1 MSKKY
6 YDNINELVGN
16 TPLVKLNNIK
26 KYFGFKSN
34 IYVKL
39 EQYNIGGSIKTRIA
53 KNMIDAFEK
62 EGKLKKGSTIIE
74 ATSGNTGIGL
84 SLIAASRGYKSI
96 IIMPEGVTLERIKLL
111 KSYGA
116 EVYLTPKEESMQGC
130 KDLALKLNNEIKD
143 SIIVNQFENP
153 NNPEMHYKTTG
164 PEIYNA
170 LGKKITHFV
179 SAVGTG
185 GTISGCARYLKEKN
199 KKIHVVGVEPKSAN
213 VLNDGEWHPH
223 KIEGIGGKIVS
234 KNIDISLIDS
244 IYDCTDED
252 AYLYARLLPK
262 LEGIS
267 IGVSA
272 GAAIA
277 GAIDIA
283 KNSDNEENIVVIIP
297 DSGDHYLSGDL
308 FEVNV
313 NLLKASSKWYNKH
326 SKLLGMGGIVWFQQ
340 KVDMH

>member
-1 MSKKY
+1 MNKSGY
-6 YDNINELVGN
+6 YESIDELVGN
-16 TPLVKLNNIK
+16 TPLVKLNNIN

-39 EQYNIGGSIKTRIA
+39 EYYNIGGSIKTRIA
-53 KNMIDAFEK
+53 KNMIDALER
-62 EGKLKKGSTIIE
+62 EGKIKKGSTIIE

-84 SLIAASRGYKSI
+84 SLIAANRGYHSI

-116 EVYLTPKEESMQGC
+116 KVYLTPKEESMQGS
-130 KDLALKLNNEIKD
+130 KELAIKLNNEIKD
-143 SIIVNQFENP
+143 SVIINQFENP

-164 PEIYNA
+164 PEIYKA

-185 GTISGCARYLKEKN
+185 GTISGCAKYLKEKN
-199 KKIHVVGVEPKSAN
+199 KNIKVVGVEPKSAN

-234 KNIDISLIDS
+234 KNLDLSLIDS

-252 AYLYARLLPK
+252 AYLYARLIPE
-262 LEGIS
+262 LEGIT
-267 IGVSA
+267 IGISA

-277 GAIDIA
+277 AAVDVA
-283 KNSDNEENIVVIIP
+283 KNSSNEENIVVIIP

-308 FEVNV
+308 FEVDV
-313 NLLKASSKWYNKH
+313 NLLKNH
-326 SKLLGMGGIVWFQQ
+326 SK
-340 KVDMH
+340 

>member
-116 EVYLTPKEESMQGC
+116 
-130 KDLALKLNNEIKD
+130 
-143 SIIVNQFENP
+143 
-153 NNPEMHYKTTG
+153 
-164 PEIYNA
+164 
-170 LGKKITHFV
+170 
-179 SAVGTG
+179 
-185 GTISGCARYLKEKN
+185 
-199 KKIHVVGVEPKSAN
+199 
-213 VLNDGEWHPH
+213 
-223 KIEGIGGKIVS
+223 
-234 KNIDISLIDS
+234 
-244 IYDCTDED
+244 
-252 AYLYARLLPK
+252 
-262 LEGIS
+262 
-267 IGVSA
+267 
-272 GAAIA
+272 
-277 GAIDIA
+277 
-283 KNSDNEENIVVIIP
+283 
-297 DSGDHYLSGDL
+297 
-308 FEVNV
+308 
-313 NLLKASSKWYNKH
+313 
-326 SKLLGMGGIVWFQQ
+326 
-340 KVDMH
+340 